1 MTPTDPGNAGPEPA
15 EPEPVGRE
23 PDDGDADHRTADTV
37 DPRRPGAE
45 ARERIADG
53 DEDEAERYADSPG
66 AGLAG
71 ALDDLPEPNEPG

>member
-1 MTPTDPGNAGPEPA
+1 MTPTDHHPDH
-15 EPEPVGRE
+15 EPEDT
-23 PDDGDADHRTADTV
+23 DDDIDDVENSADDHDDTV

-45 ARERIADG
+45 ARERVAEG
-53 DEDEAERYADSPG
+53 DEEAVERYADSPG

>member
-1 MTPTDPGNAGPEPA
+1 MTPTDHHADP
-15 EPEPVGRE
+15 E
-23 PDDGDADHRTADTV
+23 PDDDADQRADETV

-45 ARERIADG
+45 ARERVAEG
-53 DEDEAERYADSPG
+53 DEEAVERYVDSPG

>member
-1 MTPTDPGNAGPEPA
+1 MSDTDATPAPDPDETTDQP
-15 EPEPVGRE
+15 
-23 PDDGDADHRTADTV
+23 V

-45 ARERIADG
+45 ARERVDRGEEQAV
-53 DEDEAERYADSPG
+53 ERYADSPG